1 MKVAILAIFCSA
13 LALLSVRAA
22 HLHIADTYLDAIGK
36 VDAQDEAMYV
46 SNAFHMA
53 LMATGSPRS
62 TGGGVACTSLPCWPG
77 WPVCRPKFSATPFLP
92 CGCRCSSSPL

>member
-22 HLHIADTYLDAIGK
+22 HLHIADTYLAPIGK
-36 VDAQDEAMYV
+36 VDAQDEAMYA

-53 LMATGSPRS
+53 RHGNWLT
-62 TGGGVACTSLPCWPG
+62 
-77 WPVCRPKFSATPFLP
+77 PVYRGRFGLY
-92 CGCRCSSSPL
+92 RSPLLA